1 MKVKKLQRLIEKE
14 LEKKRNR
21 GKRSHSVSSMSVESE
36 VERECISVCSQIK
49 VFILTMKF
57 IYFAVS
63 SIGSPANES
72 EELLKDIIEDT
83 LNAENEIDKVVAKS
97 TVEILSDVCEQMKN
111 ENEPEPSTSKGLGK
125 NLFECSSFLLTFC
138 YLLKKNF
145 YYALFELYYEKGHE
159 LWIDSCCGLI
169 RCNFLTSS

>member
-21 GKRSHSVSSMSVESE
+21 GKRSHSVSSMESE
-36 VERECISVCSQIK
+36 VEREHIIFVYNQVM
-49 VFILTMKF
+49 VFIIFMK
-57 IYFAVS
+57 ISDFAVS

-97 TVEILSDVCEQMKN
+97 TVEILSDVCDKMKD
-111 ENEPEPSTSKGLGK
+111 EDEPEPSTSKGLG
-125 NLFECSSFLLTFC
+125 NHFVGCLSFMQTFSHFEQFFIRS
-138 YLLKKNF
+138 N
-145 YYALFELYYEKGHE
+145 
-159 LWIDSCCGLI
+159 WIIS
-169 RCNFLTSS
+169 